1 MAALRGETEKL
12 KMPYDHENA
21 EARGIEAAQLL
32 LKKNKPAN
40 KREVKQLEKEK
51 EIVRLYQVERMK
63 PRDIAKRMRVSS
75 QVVYKYCHTYLARVK
90 RFQEGGQE
98 NDSSV
103 INRAPL
109 DQA

>member
-75 QVVYKYCHTYLARVK
+75 
-90 RFQEGGQE
+90 
-98 NDSSV
+98 
-103 INRAPL
+103 
-109 DQA
+109 